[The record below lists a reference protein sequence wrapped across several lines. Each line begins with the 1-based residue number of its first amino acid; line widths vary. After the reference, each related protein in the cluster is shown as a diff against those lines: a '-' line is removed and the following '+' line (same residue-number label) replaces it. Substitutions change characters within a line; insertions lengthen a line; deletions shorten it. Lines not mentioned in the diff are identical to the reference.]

1 MDNGDNNNYYKL
13 ETPNNEQ
20 IKFDYT
26 ESFDISTNNI
36 KYQLKLSYNEKL
48 LFFEI
53 EKTTEFPKKEYS
65 IY

>member
-1 MDNGDNNNYYKL
+1 MIAPPVL

-26 ESFDISTNNI
+26 ESFDISTHNI

-53 EKTTEFPKKEYS
+53 ENLRNFPKKNIVY
-65 IY
+65 I